1 MLPWEIRRLDPG
13 PDPVPCCVT
22 SGKSVHSSGPQCAL
36 VSNTVGRCTV
46 SEASSCTAS
55 LVPGVLPG
63 HPEPHLGFCGWAVQA
78 GQAGVIGKNR
88 AAGPNPSLHRSSLLA
103 VLYSFLALKVEPRTT
118 AGGWGPH
125 RCPKG
130 RSEPVWERGVRG
142 LRPDGSIYPSLAR
155 NARAAVDAGNCSL
168 AGGEGRRRGKQAG
181 PQREAKEGK
190 LNVRAK
196 DQDDRWYRSCCTLPA
211 RRHGPVGEA
220 PGRRRGN
227 PGEP

>member
-1 MLPWEIRRLDPG
+1 MDPG

-36 VSNTVGRCTV
+36 VSNTVERCTV

-63 HPEPHLGFCGWAVQA
+63 HPEPHLGLCGWAVQA

-103 VLYSFLALKVEPRTT
+103 VFYSFLAPEVEPRTT

-142 LRPDGSIYPSLAR
+142 LRPDGSIYPSLACS
-155 NARAAVDAGNCSL
+155 ARAAVAAGNCSL
-168 AGGEGRRRGKQAG
+168 AGGREGGGESRLGPRERQRR
-181 PQREAKEGK
+181 E
-190 LNVRAK
+190 N
-196 DQDDRWYRSCCTLPA
+196 
-211 RRHGPVGEA
+211 
-220 PGRRRGN
+220 
-227 PGEP
+227 